1 MDVYRSTHGIDVHAW
16 STLFR
21 SGQQQ
26 RTHLYNQAHAS
37 LTLAPKLKEVEGSL
51 RTLDKS
57 TKL

>member
-1 MDVYRSTHGIDVHAW
+1 MDVYRSTHGIDVHVW

-37 LTLAPKLKEVEGSL
+37 LTLAPKLNGFEGSL
-51 RTLDKS
+51 MTPDKS
-57 TKL
+57 TTL